1 MLKRAFSFSVV
12 LWTAALGLAACRPA
26 VTAPPNVQNATAC
39 VSNYNANTDYFP
51 NKSSIVAANGFKLQ
65 YFSNYKLL
73 SVPQAWAGDQPRTYV
88 LLQCG
93 TPLPSTGIPA
103 EAVVINVPVQRTVAL
118 STTYLPYF
126 EKFALLSDLVAI
138 ENSDYV
144 YSPAVKQAVGAG
156 QIATVG
162 GGAEI
167 DIEKT
172 LSLQPDVIFAY
183 GSGSPDYD
191 AHPKLQAAGL
201 NVVLLAEFLEPTPLG
216 RAEWGKAIAAFF
228 NQEAAA
234 NIWFDGVSDRY
245 NSLRAS
251 AQASPTQ
258 PSVLKEAPYQGV
270 WYVPG
275 GQSFAAKLLADAGAN
290 YVWAADPH
298 SGSLTLDFETVFANA
313 SSADFWLDVGFVNS
327 LAELQASDQ
336 RFGEFAS
343 VHHNKVYNNNKRLGE
358 NGGNDYYES
367 GTASPDVLLAD
378 LVEIFHPDLQDHQLV
393 YYQPLP

>member
-1 MLKRAFSFSVV
+1 
-12 LWTAALGLAACRPA
+12 
-26 VTAPPNVQNATAC
+26 
-39 VSNYNANTDYFP
+39 
-51 NKSSIVAANGFKLQ
+51 
-65 YFSNYKLL
+65 
-73 SVPQAWAGDQPRTYV
+73 
-88 LLQCG
+88 
-93 TPLPSTGIPA
+93 
-103 EAVVINVPVQRTVAL
+103 
-118 STTYLPYF
+118 
-126 EKFALLSDLVAI
+126 
-138 ENSDYV
+138 
-144 YSPAVKQAVGAG
+144 
-156 QIATVG
+156 
-162 GGAEI
+162 
-167 DIEKT
+167 
-172 LSLQPDVIFAY
+172 LQPDVIFAY